1 MGRDHTRVC
10 ILGDTVHWGLS
21 WRLTVHLLAPKDLY
35 FSYLENK
42 IHSFSEPPSPIHTHT
57 HTHTPLI
64 PVQRPT
70 FWVGELGDTYLNR
83 FWKC

>member
-1 MGRDHTRVC
+1 MC

-57 HTHTPLI
+57 HTHTPH
-64 PVQRPT
+64 PSAEAN
-70 FWVGELGDTYLNR
+70 FLGRRIRGYL
-83 FWKC
+83 FKQILEMLEVY